1 MLEGNAIHDL
11 LFDGEARNLDI
22 EDAVE
27 SCGHEL
33 HISHYDQP
41 TGYDLRSGDV
51 SALVN
56 TLQDRASNQQRQ
68 VAVLITAFR
77 SVAVLI
83 WETGDF
89 AIVDSHAHDKPYGA
103 IISYT
108 PAGQTSGS
116 DIVTWLN
123 CQDGSSILQ

>member
-1 MLEGNAIHDL
+1 MTFLM
-11 LFDGEARNLDI
+11 EARNLDI
-22 EDAVE
+22 EDVVE

-56 TLQDRASNQQRQ
+56 TLKDKASNQQRQ

-89 AIVDSHAHDKPYGA
+89 AIVDSHAHDKYEA

-108 PAGQTSGS
+108 PAGQTSSS
-116 DIVTWLN
+116 DIVTWLAKMVL
-123 CQDGSSILQ
+123 SL